1 MTDEPTPVIETEGL
15 SVGYGERVVQRGL
28 DLRIARG
35 EIFVLLGGSGCG
47 KSTVL
52 RTLIGLVPPL
62 AGRVRILGRVFAEA
76 GREPDEDPAILRHI
90 GVMFQNGALFGS
102 KTLLENC
109 ALPQETLTDRAPE
122 EIERISRDRLRDVGL
137 LDFADFLPKEISGG
151 MQKRAA
157 IARALSPRPAS
168 IRSRRPNSTSSS
180 CASGPRRGRPSS
192 SSRTSWRRSS
202 RSPTAPCSS
211 TAPPIP
217 SSTKA
222 PPPSS
227 ATTAPTRPCGPSST
241 ARPNESPPAM
251 RKSSYVKIGA
261 FVCAAVLLAVVAV
274 VLMGSGPMHK
284 RELLFETFVEETV
297 QGVSEGSAVKYRG
310 IPVGSV
316 KSISFAT
323 YDYTDEDVR
332 PDASAEDVDRASRYA
347 RIVLAVDTTDMPDPE
362 EFQRFVERETAK
374 GLRAHMKSQGITG
387 LVYVDCDYEDP
398 GSPTLPVPWNPKHP
412 YIPMAP
418 SLSKTLT
425 DAVQG
430 VAQEIRGFA
439 DVRANVTSSSFVKTG
454 MEIIFS
460 NFAAN
465 VGLSFRKA
473 RMAVFSSS
481 MITIIQSVRNSIA

>member
-1 MTDEPTPVIETEGL
+1 
-15 SVGYGERVVQRGL
+15 
-28 DLRIARG
+28 
-35 EIFVLLGGSGCG
+35 
-47 KSTVL
+47 
-52 RTLIGLVPPL
+52 
-62 AGRVRILGRVFAEA
+62 
-76 GREPDEDPAILRHI
+76 
-90 GVMFQNGALFGS
+90 
-102 KTLLENC
+102 
-109 ALPQETLTDRAPE
+109 
-122 EIERISRDRLRDVGL
+122 
-137 LDFADFLPKEISGG
+137 
-151 MQKRAA
+151 
-157 IARALSPRPAS
+157 
-168 IRSRRPNSTSSS
+168 
-180 CASGPRRGRPSS
+180 
-192 SSRTSWRRSS
+192 
-202 RSPTAPCSS
+202 
-211 TAPPIP
+211 
-217 SSTKA
+217 
-222 PPPSS
+222 
-227 ATTAPTRPCGPSST
+227 
-241 ARPNESPPAM
+241 M

-297 QGVSEGSAVKYRG
+297 QGVSEGSALKYRG

-347 RIVLAVDTTDMPDPE
+347 RIVLAVNTTDMPDPE
-362 EFQRFVERETAK
+362 AFQRFVERETAK

-439 DVRANVTSSSFVKTG
+439 DVRANVTNLAVRIAALVDNANAVLGGVPALVAAASNAVASADAFLRAAKDDAAPLPGLLSETSNLVVSASAFLDSVKGDVAGVAASST
-454 MEIIFS
+454 
-460 NFAAN
+460 NFLAGADAT
-465 VGLSFRKA
+465 VAGLRTPLESTLDDLSRA
-473 RMAVFSSS
+473 S
-481 MITIIQSVRNSIA
+481 RNLADILDAIRDDPGRLFQKPAEENMP

>member
-1 MTDEPTPVIETEGL
+1 
-15 SVGYGERVVQRGL
+15 
-28 DLRIARG
+28 
-35 EIFVLLGGSGCG
+35 
-47 KSTVL
+47 
-52 RTLIGLVPPL
+52 
-62 AGRVRILGRVFAEA
+62 
-76 GREPDEDPAILRHI
+76 
-90 GVMFQNGALFGS
+90 
-102 KTLLENC
+102 
-109 ALPQETLTDRAPE
+109 
-122 EIERISRDRLRDVGL
+122 
-137 LDFADFLPKEISGG
+137 
-151 MQKRAA
+151 
-157 IARALSPRPAS
+157 
-168 IRSRRPNSTSSS
+168 
-180 CASGPRRGRPSS
+180 
-192 SSRTSWRRSS
+192 
-202 RSPTAPCSS
+202 
-211 TAPPIP
+211 
-217 SSTKA
+217 
-222 PPPSS
+222 
-227 ATTAPTRPCGPSST
+227 
-241 ARPNESPPAM
+241 M

-297 QGVSEGSAVKYRG
+297 QGVSEGSALKYRG

-347 RIVLAVDTTDMPDPE
+347 RIVLAVDTTNMPDPE

-439 DVRANVTSSSFVKTG
+439 DVRANVTNLAVRIASLVDNANAVLGDVPALVAAASNAVASADAFLRAAKDDAAPLPGLLSETSNLVVSASAFLDSVKGDVADVVASST
-454 MEIIFS
+454 
-460 NFAAN
+460 NFLAGADDT
-465 VGLSFRKA
+465 VAGLRTPLESTLDDLSRA
-473 RMAVFSSS
+473 S
-481 MITIIQSVRNSIA
+481 RNLADILDAIRDDPGRLFQKPAEETMP

>member
-1 MTDEPTPVIETEGL
+1 
-15 SVGYGERVVQRGL
+15 
-28 DLRIARG
+28 
-35 EIFVLLGGSGCG
+35 
-47 KSTVL
+47 
-52 RTLIGLVPPL
+52 
-62 AGRVRILGRVFAEA
+62 
-76 GREPDEDPAILRHI
+76 
-90 GVMFQNGALFGS
+90 
-102 KTLLENC
+102 
-109 ALPQETLTDRAPE
+109 
-122 EIERISRDRLRDVGL
+122 
-137 LDFADFLPKEISGG
+137 
-151 MQKRAA
+151 
-157 IARALSPRPAS
+157 
-168 IRSRRPNSTSSS
+168 
-180 CASGPRRGRPSS
+180 
-192 SSRTSWRRSS
+192 
-202 RSPTAPCSS
+202 
-211 TAPPIP
+211 
-217 SSTKA
+217 
-222 PPPSS
+222 
-227 ATTAPTRPCGPSST
+227 
-241 ARPNESPPAM
+241 M

-297 QGVSEGSAVKYRG
+297 QGVSEGSALKYRG

-347 RIVLAVDTTDMPDPE
+347 RIVLAVDTTDMPDSE

-439 DVRANVTSSSFVKTG
+439 DVRANVTNLAVR
-454 MEIIFS
+454 IAALVD
-460 NFAAN
+460 NAN
-465 VGLSFRKA
+465 VVLGGVPAVVAAASNAVASADAFLRAAKDDAAPLPGLLSETSNLVVSASAFLDSVKGDVAGVAASSTNFLAGADATVAGLRTPLESTLDDLSRASRNLADILDAIRDDPGRLFRKPA
-473 RMAVFSSS
+473 EENMP
-481 MITIIQSVRNSIA
+481 

>member
-1 MTDEPTPVIETEGL
+1 
-15 SVGYGERVVQRGL
+15 
-28 DLRIARG
+28 
-35 EIFVLLGGSGCG
+35 
-47 KSTVL
+47 
-52 RTLIGLVPPL
+52 
-62 AGRVRILGRVFAEA
+62 
-76 GREPDEDPAILRHI
+76 
-90 GVMFQNGALFGS
+90 
-102 KTLLENC
+102 
-109 ALPQETLTDRAPE
+109 
-122 EIERISRDRLRDVGL
+122 
-137 LDFADFLPKEISGG
+137 
-151 MQKRAA
+151 
-157 IARALSPRPAS
+157 
-168 IRSRRPNSTSSS
+168 
-180 CASGPRRGRPSS
+180 
-192 SSRTSWRRSS
+192 
-202 RSPTAPCSS
+202 
-211 TAPPIP
+211 
-217 SSTKA
+217 
-222 PPPSS
+222 
-227 ATTAPTRPCGPSST
+227 
-241 ARPNESPPAM
+241 M

-297 QGVSEGSAVKYRG
+297 QGVSEGSALKYRG

-347 RIVLAVDTTDMPDPE
+347 RIVLAVNTTDMPDPE

-439 DVRANVTSSSFVKTG
+439 DVRANVTNLAVRIAALVDNANAVLGGVPALVAAASNAVASADAFLRAAKDDAAPLPGLLSETSNLVVSASAFLDSVKGDVAGVAASST
-454 MEIIFS
+454 
-460 NFAAN
+460 NFLAGADAT
-465 VGLSFRKA
+465 VAGLRTPLESTLDDLSRASRNLADILDAIRDDPGRLFRKPTEEN
-473 RMAVFSSS
+473 MP
-481 MITIIQSVRNSIA
+481 

>member
-1 MTDEPTPVIETEGL
+1 
-15 SVGYGERVVQRGL
+15 
-28 DLRIARG
+28 
-35 EIFVLLGGSGCG
+35 
-47 KSTVL
+47 
-52 RTLIGLVPPL
+52 
-62 AGRVRILGRVFAEA
+62 
-76 GREPDEDPAILRHI
+76 
-90 GVMFQNGALFGS
+90 
-102 KTLLENC
+102 
-109 ALPQETLTDRAPE
+109 
-122 EIERISRDRLRDVGL
+122 
-137 LDFADFLPKEISGG
+137 
-151 MQKRAA
+151 
-157 IARALSPRPAS
+157 
-168 IRSRRPNSTSSS
+168 
-180 CASGPRRGRPSS
+180 
-192 SSRTSWRRSS
+192 
-202 RSPTAPCSS
+202 
-211 TAPPIP
+211 
-217 SSTKA
+217 
-222 PPPSS
+222 
-227 ATTAPTRPCGPSST
+227 
-241 ARPNESPPAM
+241 M

-297 QGVSEGSAVKYRG
+297 QGVSEGSALKYRG

-347 RIVLAVDTTDMPDPE
+347 RIVLAVNTTDMPDPE

-439 DVRANVTSSSFVKTG
+439 DVRANVTNLAVRIAALVDNANAVLGGVPALVAAASNAVASADAFLRAAKDDAAPLPGLLSETSNLVVSASAFLDSVKGDVAGMAASST
-454 MEIIFS
+454 
-460 NFAAN
+460 NFLAGADAT
-465 VGLSFRKA
+465 VAGLRTPLESTLDDLSRA
-473 RMAVFSSS
+473 S
-481 MITIIQSVRNSIA
+481 RNLADILDAIRDDPGRLFQKPTEENMP

>member
-1 MTDEPTPVIETEGL
+1 
-15 SVGYGERVVQRGL
+15 
-28 DLRIARG
+28 
-35 EIFVLLGGSGCG
+35 
-47 KSTVL
+47 
-52 RTLIGLVPPL
+52 
-62 AGRVRILGRVFAEA
+62 
-76 GREPDEDPAILRHI
+76 
-90 GVMFQNGALFGS
+90 
-102 KTLLENC
+102 
-109 ALPQETLTDRAPE
+109 
-122 EIERISRDRLRDVGL
+122 
-137 LDFADFLPKEISGG
+137 
-151 MQKRAA
+151 
-157 IARALSPRPAS
+157 
-168 IRSRRPNSTSSS
+168 
-180 CASGPRRGRPSS
+180 
-192 SSRTSWRRSS
+192 
-202 RSPTAPCSS
+202 
-211 TAPPIP
+211 
-217 SSTKA
+217 
-222 PPPSS
+222 
-227 ATTAPTRPCGPSST
+227 
-241 ARPNESPPAM
+241 M

-297 QGVSEGSAVKYRG
+297 QGVSEGSALKYRG

-347 RIVLAVDTTDMPDPE
+347 RIVLAVNTTDMPDPE

-398 GSPTLPVPWNPKHP
+398 GSPTLPVPWNPKYP

-439 DVRANVTSSSFVKTG
+439 DVRANVTNLAVRIAALVDNANAVLCGVPALVAAASNAVASADAFLRAAKDDAAPLPGLLSETSNLVVSASAFLDSVKGDVAGVAASST
-454 MEIIFS
+454 
-460 NFAAN
+460 NFLAGADAT
-465 VGLSFRKA
+465 VAGLRTPLESTLDDLSRASRNLADILDAIRDDPGRLFRKPA
-473 RMAVFSSS
+473 EENMP
-481 MITIIQSVRNSIA
+481 

>member
-1 MTDEPTPVIETEGL
+1 
-15 SVGYGERVVQRGL
+15 
-28 DLRIARG
+28 
-35 EIFVLLGGSGCG
+35 
-47 KSTVL
+47 
-52 RTLIGLVPPL
+52 
-62 AGRVRILGRVFAEA
+62 
-76 GREPDEDPAILRHI
+76 
-90 GVMFQNGALFGS
+90 
-102 KTLLENC
+102 
-109 ALPQETLTDRAPE
+109 
-122 EIERISRDRLRDVGL
+122 
-137 LDFADFLPKEISGG
+137 
-151 MQKRAA
+151 
-157 IARALSPRPAS
+157 
-168 IRSRRPNSTSSS
+168 
-180 CASGPRRGRPSS
+180 
-192 SSRTSWRRSS
+192 
-202 RSPTAPCSS
+202 
-211 TAPPIP
+211 
-217 SSTKA
+217 
-222 PPPSS
+222 
-227 ATTAPTRPCGPSST
+227 
-241 ARPNESPPAM
+241 M

-297 QGVSEGSAVKYRG
+297 QGVSEGSALKYRG

-323 YDYTDEDVR
+323 YDYTAEDVR

-347 RIVLAVDTTDMPDPE
+347 RIVLAVNTTDMPDPE

-439 DVRANVTSSSFVKTG
+439 DVRANVTNLAVRIAALVDNANAVLGGVPALVAAASNAVASADAFLRAAKDDAAPLPGLLSETSNLVVSASAFLDSVKGDVAGVAASST
-454 MEIIFS
+454 
-460 NFAAN
+460 NFL
-465 VGLSFRKA
+465 VGADATVAGLRTPLESTLDDLSRASRNLADILDAIRDDPGRLFRKPA
-473 RMAVFSSS
+473 EENMP
-481 MITIIQSVRNSIA
+481 

>member
-1 MTDEPTPVIETEGL
+1 
-15 SVGYGERVVQRGL
+15 
-28 DLRIARG
+28 
-35 EIFVLLGGSGCG
+35 
-47 KSTVL
+47 
-52 RTLIGLVPPL
+52 
-62 AGRVRILGRVFAEA
+62 
-76 GREPDEDPAILRHI
+76 
-90 GVMFQNGALFGS
+90 
-102 KTLLENC
+102 
-109 ALPQETLTDRAPE
+109 
-122 EIERISRDRLRDVGL
+122 
-137 LDFADFLPKEISGG
+137 
-151 MQKRAA
+151 
-157 IARALSPRPAS
+157 
-168 IRSRRPNSTSSS
+168 
-180 CASGPRRGRPSS
+180 
-192 SSRTSWRRSS
+192 
-202 RSPTAPCSS
+202 
-211 TAPPIP
+211 
-217 SSTKA
+217 
-222 PPPSS
+222 
-227 ATTAPTRPCGPSST
+227 
-241 ARPNESPPAM
+241 M

-297 QGVSEGSAVKYRG
+297 QGVSEGSALKYRG

-347 RIVLAVDTTDMPDPE
+347 RIVLAVNTTDMPDPE

-439 DVRANVTSSSFVKTG
+439 DVRANVTNLAVRIAALVDKANAVLGGVPALVAAASNAVASADAFLRAAKDDAAPLPGLLSETSNLVVSASAFLDSVKGDVAGVAASST
-454 MEIIFS
+454 
-460 NFAAN
+460 NFLAGADAT
-465 VGLSFRKA
+465 VAGLRTPLESTLDDLSRASRNLADILDAIRDDPGRLFRKPA
-473 RMAVFSSS
+473 EENMP
-481 MITIIQSVRNSIA
+481 

>member
-1 MTDEPTPVIETEGL
+1 
-15 SVGYGERVVQRGL
+15 
-28 DLRIARG
+28 
-35 EIFVLLGGSGCG
+35 
-47 KSTVL
+47 
-52 RTLIGLVPPL
+52 
-62 AGRVRILGRVFAEA
+62 
-76 GREPDEDPAILRHI
+76 
-90 GVMFQNGALFGS
+90 
-102 KTLLENC
+102 
-109 ALPQETLTDRAPE
+109 
-122 EIERISRDRLRDVGL
+122 
-137 LDFADFLPKEISGG
+137 
-151 MQKRAA
+151 
-157 IARALSPRPAS
+157 
-168 IRSRRPNSTSSS
+168 
-180 CASGPRRGRPSS
+180 
-192 SSRTSWRRSS
+192 
-202 RSPTAPCSS
+202 
-211 TAPPIP
+211 
-217 SSTKA
+217 
-222 PPPSS
+222 
-227 ATTAPTRPCGPSST
+227 
-241 ARPNESPPAM
+241 M

-297 QGVSEGSAVKYRG
+297 QGVSEGSALKYRG

-347 RIVLAVDTTDMPDPE
+347 RIVLAVNTTDMPDPE
-362 EFQRFVERETAK
+362 AFQRFVERETAK

-439 DVRANVTSSSFVKTG
+439 DVRANVTNLAVRIAALVDNANAVLGGVPALVAAASNAVASADAFLRAAKDDAAPLPGLLSETSNLVVSASAFLDSVKGDVAGVAASST
-454 MEIIFS
+454 
-460 NFAAN
+460 NFLAGADAT
-465 VGLSFRKA
+465 VAGLRTPLESTLDDLSRASRNLADILDAIRDDPGRLFRKPA
-473 RMAVFSSS
+473 EENMP
-481 MITIIQSVRNSIA
+481 